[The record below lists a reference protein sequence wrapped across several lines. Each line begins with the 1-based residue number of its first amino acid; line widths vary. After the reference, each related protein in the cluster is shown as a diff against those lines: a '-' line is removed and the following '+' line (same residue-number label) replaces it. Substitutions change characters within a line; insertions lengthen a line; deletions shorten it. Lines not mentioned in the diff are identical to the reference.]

1 MRNIWNLVA
10 HNRNFFLL
18 SGANLISLAG
28 DWILGIGMMFYVYTV
43 TGSALASGAM
53 LLVSMV
59 PQLLFGSLAGVF
71 VDRWDRK
78 RTMVVTNLLLALALI
93 PLFAVHD
100 ERTIWVV
107 YVVVFVQ
114 GVLEQL
120 FQPAEAA
127 MVPHV
132 VPAEDL
138 VAANALNGQNRQV
151 ARLIGAAVGG
161 VLAATGGIFLVTVVD
176 AVSYLVAAALVA
188 MIRAE
193 VPPEP
198 IDPAGDRRRLDHEWR
213 AGIALCLAR
222 RDLTTLLVFRLMS
235 GFGEG
240 VLAVLIAPLIISV
253 LHASSAEYGSVIS
266 VQAVG
271 GIVGGLA
278 IAAVGRRWPP
288 RLLLGYG
295 ALMFGVVDLVIALY
309 PLALPALWPIFILI
323 SVVGAPSAAQQA
335 GFSTIQQTETP
346 DRYRGRVFGALS
358 TGWALAMLLGIVLA
372 STLGD
377 VVGIIA
383 IISLQG
389 VIHILAGPYLLVRL
403 RPPLPEVSAGV
414 AVPVVED
421 NRTGG

>member
-1 MRNIWNLVA
+1 M
-10 HNRNFFLL
+10 

-151 ARLIGAAVGG
+151 A
-161 VLAATGGIFLVTVVD
+161 
-176 AVSYLVAAALVA
+176 
-188 MIRAE
+188 
-193 VPPEP
+193 
-198 IDPAGDRRRLDHEWR
+198 
-213 AGIALCLAR
+213 
-222 RDLTTLLVFRLMS
+222 
-235 GFGEG
+235 
-240 VLAVLIAPLIISV
+240 
-253 LHASSAEYGSVIS
+253 
-266 VQAVG
+266 
-271 GIVGGLA
+271 
-278 IAAVGRRWPP
+278 
-288 RLLLGYG
+288 
-295 ALMFGVVDLVIALY
+295 
-309 PLALPALWPIFILI
+309 
-323 SVVGAPSAAQQA
+323 
-335 GFSTIQQTETP
+335 
-346 DRYRGRVFGALS
+346 
-358 TGWALAMLLGIVLA
+358 
-372 STLGD
+372 
-377 VVGIIA
+377 
-383 IISLQG
+383 
-389 VIHILAGPYLLVRL
+389 
-403 RPPLPEVSAGV
+403 
-414 AVPVVED
+414 
-421 NRTGG
+421 

>member
-1 MRNIWNLVA
+1 M
-10 HNRNFFLL
+10 

-53 LLVSMV
+53 LLVALV

-78 RTMVVTNLLLALALI
+78 RTMVVTNLLLALVLV

-100 ERTIWVV
+100 RSTIWVV

-114 GVLEQL
+114 GVLEQF
-120 FQPAEAA
+120 FQPAEGAIL
-127 MVPHV
+127 PHV

-151 ARLIGAAVGG
+151 ARLIGAAAGG
-161 VLAATGGIFLVTVVD
+161 VLAATGGIFLVAVVD
-176 AVSYLVAAALVA
+176 VASYLLAAALVA

-198 IDPAGDRRRLDHEWR
+198 AGVRGRVDHEWR
-213 AGIALCLAR
+213 AGIALCLTE
-222 RDLTTLLVFRLMS
+222 RDLTTLLVFRLMN

-240 VLAVLIAPLIISV
+240 VLSVLIAPLIISV

-271 GIVGGLA
+271 GIAGGLA
-278 IAAVGRRWPP
+278 IAAIGRRLPP
-288 RLLLGYG
+288 RVLLGYG
-295 ALMFGVVDLVIALY
+295 ALLFGAIDLVIALY

-323 SVVGAPSAAQQA
+323 TVAGAPSAAQLA
-335 GFSTIQQTETP
+335 GFATLQQTRTP

-358 TGWALAMLLGIVLA
+358 AGWASAMLLGVVLA
-372 STLGD
+372 SLLGD

-389 VIHILAGPYLLVRL
+389 LIHIVAGPYLLVRL
-403 RPPLPEVSAGV
+403 RPRAPAANGV
-414 AVPVVED
+414 AVLAAED
-421 NRTGG
+421 NPAGG